1 VRLTPAEGM
10 ALAQIAG
17 VEVPPAVTSV
27 TAEGGVVRVV
37 ADLRK
42 LDELPSALKLA
53 VKVAPIVRAE
63 VRILSYAEGRATL
76 GVEVNAARLPA
87 HKLLGL
93 LSEPIEH
100 QLVKQGLPAG
110 AVDVRHDATVV
121 VDVERLLAEKA
132 PGVDVTR
139 LAVDD
144 DEIVVDASVS

>member
-1 VRLTPAEGM
+1 M
-10 ALAQIAG
+10 ALAKIAG
-17 VEVPPAVTSV
+17 VEIPPAVTSV
-27 TAEGGVVRVV
+27 TAEDGVVRVV
-37 ADLRK
+37 ADLRR
-42 LDELPSALKLA
+42 LDELPAALRLA

-63 VRILSYAEGRATL
+63 VRILSYDGRRATL

-110 AVDVRHDATVV
+110 AVDVRSDATVV

-139 LAVDD
+139 LAIDG
-144 DEIVVDASVS
+144 EQLVVDASVA